1 MTASTA
7 KVGDIELCFEEFGNP
22 ADPAVLLIMGIG
34 AQMVFWRTEFCQQL
48 AGQGYRVIRFDNRD
62 CGLSTK
68 LDGVRAGGGALIP
81 TMAKFLAGV
90 KITDTAYTLVDMA
103 ADAAGLLDHLG
114 IEQAHIVGASMG
126 GMIAQV
132 FAAEHPDRTQTV
144 TIIMSS
150 NNQPFLPPPG
160 PRQLMALLKPPPAGA
175 TREEIIANSV
185 QVGRTIGSPKYRQ
198 SQAKSYLHA
207 AEYYDRSY
215 YPKGFARQ
223 FAAIMGTGN
232 LAPFDN
238 RITSPALVLHGRAD
252 KLMRPSGARAIARAI
267 PGARLALIDGMGHDL
282 PEPLWGRVIAKL
294 TENFAR
300 SERAQDETESEAA
313 GR

>member
-7 KVGDIELCFEEFGNP
+7 TVGDIELCYEEFGNP

-34 AQMVFWRTEFCQQL
+34 AQMVFWRPEFCQQL
-48 AGQGYRVIRFDNRD
+48 ADQGHRVIRFDNRD

-68 LDGVRAGGGALIP
+68 LDGVRAGGGSLIP
-81 TMAKFLAGV
+81 SMAKFLAGV
-90 KITDTAYTLVDMA
+90 KITGTAYTLVDMA
-103 ADAAGLLDHLG
+103 GDAAGLLDHLG

-132 FAAEHPDRTQTV
+132 FAAEHPDRTATV
-144 TIIMSS
+144 SIIMSS

-160 PRQLMALLKPPPAGA
+160 PRQLMVLLKPPPEGA
-175 TREEIIANSV
+175 SREQIIANSV
-185 QVGRTIGSPKYRQ
+185 QVGRIIGSPKYRQ
-198 SQAKSYLHA
+198 SPSKSYLHA

-215 YPKGFARQ
+215 YPKGFSRQ
-223 FAAIMGTGN
+223 FAAIMGTGS

-238 RITSPALVLHGRAD
+238 RITAPALVLHGKAD

-267 PGARLALIDGMGHDL
+267 PGSRLALIDGMGHDL
-282 PEPLWGRVIAKL
+282 PEPLWNHIITKL

-300 SERAQDETESEAA
+300 SEPAAETPESEAA

>member
-1 MTASTA
+1 MAASTA
-7 KVGDIELCFEEFGNP
+7 TVGEIELCYEEFGNP

-34 AQMVFWRTEFCQQL
+34 AQMVFWRPEFCQQI
-48 AGQGYRVIRFDNRD
+48 ADQGYRVIRFDNRD

-68 LDGVRAGGGALIP
+68 LDGMRAGGGSLLP
-81 TMAKFLAGV
+81 SMAKFLAGV
-90 KITDTAYTLVDMA
+90 KITGTAYTLVDMA
-103 ADAAGLLDHLG
+103 GDAAGLLDHLG
-114 IEQAHIVGASMG
+114 IDRAHIVGASMG

-132 FAAEHPDRTQTV
+132 FAAEHPDRTATV

-160 PRQLMALLKPPPAGA
+160 PNQLMALLKAPPADA

-185 QVGRTIGSPKYRQ
+185 RVGRIIGSPKYRQ
-198 SQAKSYLHA
+198 SQAKSYKHA
-207 AEYYDRSY
+207 AEYYDRSH
-215 YPKGFARQ
+215 YPKGFTRQ
-223 FAAIMGTGN
+223 FAAIMGTGS

-238 RITSPALVLHGRAD
+238 RIIAPALVLHGKAD

-282 PEPLWGRVIAKL
+282 PELLWSRIVAKL

-300 SERAQDETESEAA
+300 SEPAEDAPEAEAA